1 MKYINANNFN
11 SMSEAEE
18 FFRENDLQGVLEK
31 TFNDKKLQEFLLKIY
46 QKQMSKI
53 SNEIDGFEMLDEN
66 FEASEYIS
74 IVRGIL
80 NEYSFEKFVE
90 EIIQIL
96 KVDIYRKSIGLID
109 YIDDPKF
116 SRMVVDFLKQ
126 KFENAGSML
135 IEIEMASEMC
145 LNEINEYILMI
156 FSILI
161 QPIDDEEIKE
171 ERLFS

>member
-109 YIDDPKF
+109 YIDDLKF

-161 QPIDDEEIKE
+161 QPIDDEEIRE